1 VILDKKHRLEIMITR
16 SKQLKA
22 LIDLDRLL
30 FDNASSV
37 LDKLKE
43 EFDKEIKDLKEYIKI

>member
-16 SKQLKA
+16 SKQLNA